1 MPFSP
6 VSKPTGFKNTLVTII
21 ALLTGGFDTFR
32 ENHAELLNHRYRN
45 QMINLFRTIFAPPR
59 HLILLV
65 AAMWLGLAL
74 AEKRVARHS
83 ISKDAL
89 NNIVFYSIIGYIF
102 GGRLLFA
109 LANLSAFTKS
119 PFSLF
124 SINLDLFDPL
134 GALVVAVLV
143 GIIYGYR
150 QKLPLWGTLDAL
162 TPFFATLAVGLSLSH
177 LATGTAFGSPTTL
190 PWGIDLWNAKR
201 HPSQIYE
208 LFASLVIFGLLWF
221 QKSES
226 HPGIL
231 FLTFAGLTAGARLFL
246 EAFRG
251 DSTLVFGEFRLAQVV
266 AWVVLGVVL
275 FASESIRKMKL

>member
-1 MPFSP
+1 
-6 VSKPTGFKNTLVTII
+6 
-21 ALLTGGFDTFR
+21 
-32 ENHAELLNHRYRN
+32 
-45 QMINLFRTIFAPPR
+45 MINLFRTLFAPPR

-74 AEKRVARHS
+74 AEKRVAHHN

-89 NNIVFYSIIGYIF
+89 NNIVFDSIIGYII

-109 LANLSAFTKS
+109 LSNLSAFTKS
-119 PFSLF
+119 PLSMF
-124 SINLDLFDPL
+124 SINVDLFDPL
-134 GALVVAVLV
+134 GALVVALLV
-143 GIIYGYR
+143 GFIYGYR

-162 TPFFATLAVGLSLSH
+162 TPFFAILAIGLSLSH
-177 LATGTAFGSPTTL
+177 LAAGTAFGSPTTL
-190 PWGIDLWNAKR
+190 PWAIDLWNAKR

-208 LFASLVIFGLLWF
+208 LIASLAAFGLLWY

-226 HPGIL
+226 PPGIL
-231 FLTFAGLTAGARLFL
+231 FFTFTALTAGSRLFL

-266 AWVVLGVVL
+266 AWVVLAVVL
-275 FASESIRKMKL
+275 FASDLIRKK